1 MSAVIIAAVTARLAV
16 LLACLMAGA
25 GAAQGPATS
34 SISFE
39 VASVKRNL
47 SGAPGARINVPPAGA
62 LSFINVPLRI
72 LIRDAYEV
80 DPYTEQYRLISGPHA
95 RVIGSSVGR
104 TAPDV
109 PRFDVVAKPPDGTEP
124 RDRRAMMR
132 TLLEDRF
139 KLRVHRELREMPAYA
154 LTVARPGRFGPS
166 LAPSRFDCNAWLTQR
181 RAGGTAADEPVN
193 ARGESWCLFP
203 ISGAGAGVQHTRNAG
218 PMRLLLQRIQPYLDR
233 PVVDET
239 GVSTSVEWALTFG
252 WGPNAPAD
260 VAALST
266 ALEEQLGLR
275 LDARRAPVE
284 VLVVDSVELP
294 PPD

>member
-1 MSAVIIAAVTARLAV
+1 MIAAVTARFAV
-16 LLACLMAGA
+16 LLAALIG
-25 GAAQGPATS
+25 GTTAAQVPATPPM
-34 SISFE
+34 SFE

-47 SGAPGARINVPPAGA
+47 SGSPSARISVPPAGA

-72 LIRDAYEV
+72 LIRDAYQV
-80 DPYTEQYRLISGPHA
+80 DAYTEQYRLISGPHA

-104 TAPDV
+104 TASDV

-139 KLRVHRELREMPAYA
+139 KLRVHREMREMPAYA

-166 LAPSRFDCNAWLTQR
+166 LAPSRFDCDAWLTQR
-181 RAGGTAADEPVN
+181 RAGGTAEEPVN
-193 ARGESWCLFP
+193 ARGESWCLSP
-203 ISGAGAGVQHTRNAG
+203 IDRRVPGVEHVRNAG
-218 PMRLLLQRIQPYLDR
+218 PMRLLMQRIQPYLDR
-233 PVVDET
+233 PVADAT
-239 GVSTSVEWALTFG
+239 GVSTNVEWVLTFG
-252 WGPNAPAD
+252 AGPNAPSD

-266 ALEEQLGLR
+266 ALEEQLGLKLESR
-275 LDARRAPVE
+275 PAPVE

-294 PPD
+294 VSD

>member
-1 MSAVIIAAVTARLAV
+1 VIARLAV
-16 LLACLMAGA
+16 LLASLIG
-25 GAAQGPATS
+25 GTTAAQVPATPS
-34 SISFE
+34 MSFE

-47 SGAPGARINVPPAGA
+47 SGSPSARISVPPAGA

-72 LIRDAYEV
+72 LIRDAYQV
-80 DPYTEQYRLISGPHA
+80 DPYTEGYRLISGPHA

-109 PRFDVVAKPPDGTEP
+109 PRFDVVAKPPDGTQP

-154 LTVARPGRFGPS
+154 LTVARPGRFGPN
-166 LAPSRFDCNAWLTQR
+166 LAPSRFDCDAWLTQR
-181 RAGGTAADEPVN
+181 RAGGTADEPVN

-203 ISGAGAGVQHTRNAG
+203 IGSGGPGVEHARNAG

-233 PVVDET
+233 PVVDDT
-239 GVSTSVEWALTFG
+239 GVSTSVEWMLTFG
-252 WGPNAPAD
+252 SGPNAPSD

-275 LDARRAPVE
+275 LESRRAPVE

>member
-1 MSAVIIAAVTARLAV
+1 MIAAVTARLAV
-16 LLACLMAGA
+16 LLAFLIAGTT
-25 GAAQGPATS
+25 AAQVPATPPMA
-34 SISFE
+34 FE

-47 SGAPGARINVPPAGA
+47 SGSPSARINVPPAGA

-72 LIRDAYEV
+72 LIRDAYQV
-80 DPYTEQYRLISGPHA
+80 DPYTESYRLISGPHV

-104 TAPDV
+104 TASDV
-109 PRFDVVAKPPDGTEP
+109 PRFDVVAKPPDGTQP

-154 LTVARPGRFGPS
+154 LTVARPGRFGPA
-166 LAPSRFDCNAWLTQR
+166 LAPSTFDCDAWSTQR
-181 RAGGTAADEPVN
+181 RAGGTADEPVN

-203 ISGAGAGVQHTRNAG
+203 IGTGGPGVDRARNAG
-218 PMRLLLQRIQPYLDR
+218 PMRLLLQRIQPFLDR

-239 GVSTSVEWALTFG
+239 GVSTNVEWALTFG
-252 WGPNAPAD
+252 WGPAAPAD
-260 VAALST
+260 VAALPT

-275 LDARRAPVE
+275 LEARRAPVE

>member
-1 MSAVIIAAVTARLAV
+1 MMAAVTARLAV
-16 LLACLMAGA
+16 LLASLIG
-25 GAAQGPATS
+25 GTTAAQVPATPPM
-34 SISFE
+34 SFE

-47 SGAPGARINVPPAGA
+47 SGSPSARISVPPAGA

-72 LIRDAYEV
+72 LIRDAYQV
-80 DPYTEQYRLISGPHA
+80 DPYTEGYRLISGPHA

-109 PRFDVVAKPPDGTEP
+109 PRFDVVAKPPDGTQP

-154 LTVARPGRFGPS
+154 LTVARPGRFGPN
-166 LAPSRFDCNAWLTQR
+166 LAPSRFDCDAWLTQR
-181 RAGGTAADEPVN
+181 RAGGTADEPVN

-203 ISGAGAGVQHTRNAG
+203 IGSGGPGVEHARNAG

-233 PVVDET
+233 PVVDDT
-239 GVSTSVEWALTFG
+239 GVSTNVEWMLTFG
-252 WGPNAPAD
+252 SGPNAPSD

-275 LDARRAPVE
+275 LESRRAPVE